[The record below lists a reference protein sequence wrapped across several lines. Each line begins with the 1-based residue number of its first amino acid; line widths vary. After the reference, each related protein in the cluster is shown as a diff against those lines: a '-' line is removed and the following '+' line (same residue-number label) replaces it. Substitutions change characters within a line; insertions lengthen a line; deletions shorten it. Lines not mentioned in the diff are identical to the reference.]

1 MWWKNKAIL
10 ALITQPCF
18 QICFFVFNLAIL
30 CYFVLGSGASCIY
43 PLLGAKLNNWHFL
56 ATEVDDLSVSYA
68 VDNVKSNGLEN
79 NIKGK
84 KAFMRICRF
93 FWLVLNTIHD
103 TLINWRVKN

>member
-18 QICFFVFNLAIL
+18 QICFFVFNFAIL

-84 KAFMRICRF
+84 KAFMRTVNF
-93 FWLVLNTIHD
+93 AD
-103 TLINWRVKN
+103 

>member
-1 MWWKNKAIL
+1 MWLKNKAIL
-10 ALITQPCF
+10 ASITQPCF
-18 QICFFVFNLAIL
+18 QICFIFLFFSNFAIL

-84 KAFMRICRF
+84 KAFMRTVDF
-93 FWLVLNTIHD
+93 AV
-103 TLINWRVKN
+103 